1 MAQIDRSAVRTPMNF
16 IAVLVILLVL
26 RLGIQAASATVHE
39 EARPTAWKTAT
50 DADKDLLPGAE
61 DIKENAT
68 VERPMKSCS
77 PQKPKEVF
85 ASIPLS
91 DKDKQDIEN
100 GKLVLYEFVS
110 DWSDPCRSME
120 RNALSNG
127 NISQIIETKFV
138 PVRISDRMREA
149 GKNPKWIANLQKR
162 YHIFA
167 LPTLV
172 VVDSQGEQKAALI
185 GNCSS
190 LTVERFLNRVKQ

>member
-16 IAVLVILLVL
+16 VAVLAILVVL
-26 RLGIQAASATVHE
+26 RIGIQAASATVHE
-39 EARPTAWKTAT
+39 DARPTAWKTASE
-50 DADKDLLPGAE
+50 ADKDLLPGAE
-61 DIKENAT
+61 DIKEVPT
-68 VERPMKSCS
+68 LITPHKRRLSE
-77 PQKPKEVF
+77 KPKQVF
-85 ASIPLS
+85 ANIPLS
-91 DKDKQDIEN
+91 AKDKQDIEN

-120 RNALSNG
+120 QNALSNS
-127 NISQIIETKFV
+127 NISSIIENKFV
-138 PVRISDRMREA
+138 PVRITDRMRED
-149 GKNPKWIANLQKR
+149 GKNPKWVANLQKR

-172 VVDSQGEQKAALI
+172 VVDSLGEQRAALI